1 MPKLWWESMEEE
13 CPITLE
19 PLRELAYPPFLL
31 HRHYFDGI
39 ALASYMV
46 SRGAFL
52 NPLTREPLTWVD
64 ARQLDDYVRLYD
76 TSTQSVHISE
86 AFGLHSNIQ
95 SKVGDARRAAYLRN
109 EATAA
114 LCGLFVYRR
123 ERRQRVE
130 PTESTTKTRRQ
141 TLPRCGFHLN
151 YPGAPATSAVDSV
164 EGFTLIDDDEQHV
177 VNSEKQDWNELQQAF
192 PKLSTAAVPAAVQ
205 PDAAFLNKVQ
215 QTAHELLRQEQQRHQ
230 YLQQGKALL
239 DEQSKQRREQLRMY
253 HGQQRQQN
261 EVARTQ
267 QRQEQ
272 AELEA
277 ARSEI
282 NKWREQQWKDLQ
294 RRSEEQAEREQRQQL
309 AQIPEKEQQEQ
320 VTNIAIVEETT
331 HVEVQKAAK
340 AAAKRQRAKDRKKA
354 QKVEAA
360 REAEAKANLA
370 EVEAAR
376 KVASIHC
383 ASCHEGIL
391 DCGFEKGS
399 YKFCSPKCAR
409 TGLIL

>member
-1 MPKLWWESMEEE
+1 MLVERPIYEMKPPLHCVGYLSIGENGVSEWNPPSQPQKRAGKH
-13 CPITLE
+13 CPDVAFISIIPVHP
-19 PLRELAYPPFLL
+19 PLRQ
-31 HRHYFDGI
+31 
-39 ALASYMV
+39 
-46 SRGAFL
+46 
-52 NPLTREPLTWVD
+52 LTP
-64 ARQLDDYVRLYD
+64 
-76 TSTQSVHISE
+76 
-86 AFGLHSNIQ
+86 
-95 SKVGDARRAAYLRN
+95 
-109 EATAA
+109 
-114 LCGLFVYRR
+114 
-123 ERRQRVE
+123 
-130 PTESTTKTRRQ
+130 
-141 TLPRCGFHLN
+141 
-151 YPGAPATSAVDSV
+151 
-164 EGFTLIDDDEQHV
+164 
-177 VNSEKQDWNELQQAF
+177 WNELQQAF